1 MILAFEG
8 FEKSIELPLGQATT
22 VEINNRKLFARIVQS
37 IVGGA
42 KEPLEPFTLWKDDSE
57 VKSSA
62 AFYYLADPIH
72 LPYRDS
78 KFEGLMLES
87 IQNELHRNVDAYIE
101 LESLIER
108 AKRIIEDG
116 TLALNSDYSLAISLD
131 MPKLLKSLG
140 FCVDGGEERPLLD
153 NLIQFMGFT
162 KDIGFDKWI
171 VVTNLK
177 SFFDKKDL
185 EIFFDQADFYDFSC
199 LLLETSHDSERH
211 RHEIKYQVDEQFIEN
226 W

>member
-8 FEKSIELPLGQATT
+8 FEKSIELPLGKATT

-57 VKSSA
+57 VKPSVV
-62 AFYYLADPIH
+62 FYYLADPIH

-185 EIFFDQADFYDFSC
+185 EIFFDQADFYGFSC
-199 LLLETSHDSERH
+199 LLLETSHDSERY
-211 RHEIKYQVDEQFIEN
+211 RHEIKYQVDDQFIEN